1 MTVRIVLDHRH
12 YGVHKDVSE
21 TEIAGEFADYATL
34 MPPPRIRS
42 DEYAIDEDALLAALP
57 EGFLP
62 APPRHI
68 LLAVSDEDGG
78 TGQSGLSQFRNWAKY
93 FDAYTLN
100 IYKPTPDAEAGR

>member
-1 MTVRIVLDHRH
+1 MSVRIVLDHRH

-21 TEIAGEFADYATL
+21 TEIAGEFSDYATL
-34 MPPPRIRS
+34 PPAPRVRT

-62 APPRHI
+62 VPARHI

-78 TGQSGLSQFRNWAKY
+78 TGQSGLSEFRNWAKY

-100 IYKPTPDAEAGR
+100 IYKPDAGAGR